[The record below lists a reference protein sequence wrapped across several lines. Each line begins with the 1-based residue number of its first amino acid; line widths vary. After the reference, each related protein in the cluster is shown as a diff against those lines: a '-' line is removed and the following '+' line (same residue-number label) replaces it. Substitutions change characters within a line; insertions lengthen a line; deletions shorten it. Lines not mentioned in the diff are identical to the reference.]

1 MFEKIKNMVKPTMV
15 AVTGMAMS
23 AFAFAKD
30 VQTPDAS
37 VVVSSLEALA
47 TPIAAVGGAYLGVR
61 VGIRGWKIL
70 RGLI

>member
-23 AFAFAKD
+23 AFAFAD

-70 RGLI
+70 RGMI

>member
-1 MFEKIKNMVKPTMV
+1 MFETIKGMAKPAVV
-15 AVTGMAMS
+15 AITGMAMS
-23 AFAFAKD
+23 AVAFADDKI
-30 VQTPDAS
+30 PDAS

-70 RGLI
+70 RSLI

>member
-1 MFEKIKNMVKPTMV
+1 MFETIKGMAKPAIV
-15 AVTGMAMS
+15 AITSMAMS
-23 AFAFAKD
+23 AFAFAD

-70 RGLI
+70 RGMI

>member
-1 MFEKIKNMVKPTMV
+1 MFESIKVMAKP
-15 AVTGMAMS
+15 AIAAITGMAMS
-23 AFAFAKD
+23 AFAFAD

>member
-1 MFEKIKNMVKPTMV
+1 MFESIKGMAKPSMAAITC
-15 AVTGMAMS
+15 MAMS
-23 AFAFAKD
+23 AFAFAD

-70 RGLI
+70 RGMI